1 MSRLPRY
8 VFAGGLAVV
17 TGAAS
22 GIGEQLARQLA
33 ARRSHLH
40 LVDRDELRL
49 AAVVEQ
55 IGRDHPAVTVRTSVF
70 DLEAIDDL
78 PGLAE
83 NIITDGRPTLLVN
96 NAGVGL
102 GGEFEQLEL
111 GEFDWVLRVNFRAA
125 VGLTHALLPA
135 LLSSPGSHVVNISS
149 VLGLVTLRGQ
159 SAYVAS
165 KFALRGF
172 GDVLRVE
179 LRDHGVGVTTVYPAA
194 VRTRIAAGARRAERL
209 PVQDF
214 EAGRAWMTAQL
225 TYPPEQAAAEI
236 VVAVERRHAR
246 VLITR
251 TACVLDLIGRLAPA
265 GQAELLQRVIARAAR
280 NTAGGLRGLACR
292 TIPAWGTS
300 CGVGARASWPR

>member
-1 MSRLPRY
+1 MKRLPPY

-22 GIGEQLARQLA
+22 GIGEQLARRLA

-40 LVDRDELRL
+40 LVDRDEARL
-49 AAVVEQ
+49 AAVVDE
-55 IGRDHPAVTVRTSVF
+55 IIRDHPLVTVRSTVF
-70 DLEAIDDL
+70 DLDAIDDI
-78 PGLAE
+78 PQLAGDV
-83 NIITDGRPTLLVN
+83 IAGGTPTLLVN

-102 GGEFEQLEL
+102 GGEFEQLDLE
-111 GEFDWVLRVNFRAA
+111 EFDWVLRVNFRAA

-135 LLSSPGSHVVNISS
+135 LLSSEGSHVVNISS

-179 LRDHGVGVTTVYPAA
+179 LRDHGVGVTTVYPAG
-194 VRTRIAAGARRAERL
+194 VRTRIAEGARRAERL
-209 PVQDF
+209 PEQDF

-225 TYPPEQAAAEI
+225 TYAPGQAAAEI
-236 VVAVERRHAR
+236 LAAVERRRAR

-251 TACVLDLIGRLAPA
+251 TARVLDLIGRLAPA

-280 NTAGGLRGLACR
+280 RYRG
-292 TIPAWGTS
+292 
-300 CGVGARASWPR
+300 GARV